1 MAFKNISL
9 TIRKGERVA
18 IMGNS
23 GEGKTTLLLV
33 LLRFLKETE
42 GKMLVDGNVLV
53 DENGWRK
60 ILGYV
65 PQDPYIIDGTLC
77 ENVAFG
83 IPAEEIDRSKVLQ
96 LMTDLDMNDLV
107 QQLPNGID
115 SRIGERGSKLSGGQ
129 KQRLAIA
136 RALYVDADILLLDE
150 ATNQVHNSLESEIME
165 HLAHIAGKKKT
176 IVMVTHKVQTNFFD
190 TVYLLEKGSL
200 KEIVMQ

>member
-1 MAFKNISL
+1 
-9 TIRKGERVA
+9 
-18 IMGNS
+18 MGNS

-42 GKMLVDGNVLV
+42 GRILVDGKLLV

-65 PQDPYIIDGTLC
+65 PQDPYIIDGTIC

-83 IPAEEIDRSKVLQ
+83 VTPDEIDRSKVLQ
-96 LMTDLDMNDLV
+96 IMGDLDMNDLV
-107 QQLPNGID
+107 RQLPNGID
-115 SRIGERGSKLSGGQ
+115 TRIGERGAKLSGGQ

-136 RALYVDADILLLDE
+136 RVLYADADILLFDE
-150 ATNQVHNSLESEIME
+150 ATNQVHCSLESEVME
-165 HLAHIAGKKKT
+165 HVADIAGKKRT

-190 TVYLLEKGSL
+190 TVYHLEKGNL
-200 KEIVMQ
+200 KEAELPSLSVDAI